1 MGQLYVALTEG
12 EEPVGTQTPIGVDA
26 DGFGSRMEK
35 AEYKTVEVEADVEA
49 VVLECTGLGVT
60 GMRAI

>member
-12 EEPVGTQTPIGVDA
+12 EEPVGTQTPTGVGA
-26 DGFGSRMEK
+26 DGVEIRMEK
-35 AEYKTVEVEADVEA
+35 AEYKIVEVEADVEA

-60 GMRAI
+60 GIRVI